1 MMDIVVKDDATFIK
15 EIEGRKL
22 MQLRVYGATVSC
34 NSMGCKIA

>member
-1 MMDIVVKDDATFIK
+1 MLNIEVEDDATFIK

-22 MQLRVYGATVSC
+22 MQLSVYGATVSC